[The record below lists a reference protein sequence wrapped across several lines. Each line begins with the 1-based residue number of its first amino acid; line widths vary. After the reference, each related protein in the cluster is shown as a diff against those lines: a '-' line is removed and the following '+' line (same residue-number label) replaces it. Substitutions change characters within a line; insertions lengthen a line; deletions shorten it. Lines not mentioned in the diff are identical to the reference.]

1 MNPLYLR
8 FKNFPDYI
16 VKQDIIDLL
25 DNYSIPENDIVLSYD
40 IFGRKTGDVIIRIYH
55 LTSYKDIITTYNFYY
70 FNEKYIIELFETNE
84 NDFISCKKSIEF
96 SKNNVYT
103 HENKIRKIFLK
114 LSKLPMNVKE
124 EDIKQFFKN
133 YTLAENGIKFN
144 KFLKGSTNNINE
156 AVIAFQSENDCLD
169 ALNRENER
177 ILNNQMINLNESSL
191 DEYEEF
197 ASSEAFNKWMKI
209 ISEKISASDV
219 TRSLYIRG
227 LPLDVKLS
235 SILNYL
241 KEFNLSKNNLICDEK
256 ILKENGSIIIK
267 FYNEDDCNE
276 AKDYINLNSFESIGR
291 VKKLY
296 VENLLV
302 VVNKG
307 NGIYS

>member
-1 MNPLYLR
+1 MNPFFLR
-8 FKNFPDYI
+8 FKNFPEYI

-25 DNYSIPENDIVLSYD
+25 YYYSIPENDIVLAYD
-40 IFGRKTGDVIIRIYH
+40 IFGRKTGDVIVKVYH
-55 LTSYKDIITTYNFYY
+55 QGSYKDIMTSYNFYY

-84 NDFISCKKSIEF
+84 NDFISCQKSYDF
-96 SKNNVYT
+96 SKNNIYT
-103 HENKIRKIFLK
+103 NDNKIRKLFLK
-114 LSKLPMNVKE
+114 LSKLPINVKE
-124 EDIKQFFKN
+124 ENIKQFFKN

-144 KFLKGSTNNINE
+144 KFLKGTTNNINE

-256 ILKENGSIIIK
+256 ILKENGSLIIK
-267 FYNEDDCNE
+267 FYNENDCNE
-276 AKDYINLNSFESIGR
+276 AKDFINLNCFESIGR

>member
-1 MNPLYLR
+1 MNPLFLR

-144 KFLKGSTNNINE
+144 KFLKGSINNINE

-177 ILNNQMINLNESSL
+177 ILNNQIINLNESSL
-191 DEYEEF
+191 DEY
-197 ASSEAFNKWMKI
+197 
-209 ISEKISASDV
+209 
-219 TRSLYIRG
+219 
-227 LPLDVKLS
+227 
-235 SILNYL
+235 
-241 KEFNLSKNNLICDEK
+241 
-256 ILKENGSIIIK
+256 
-267 FYNEDDCNE
+267 
-276 AKDYINLNSFESIGR
+276 
-291 VKKLY
+291 
-296 VENLLV
+296 
-302 VVNKG
+302 
-307 NGIYS
+307 

>member
-1 MNPLYLR
+1 
-8 FKNFPDYI
+8 
-16 VKQDIIDLL
+16 
-25 DNYSIPENDIVLSYD
+25 
-40 IFGRKTGDVIIRIYH
+40 
-55 LTSYKDIITTYNFYY
+55 
-70 FNEKYIIELFETNE
+70 
-84 NDFISCKKSIEF
+84 
-96 SKNNVYT
+96 
-103 HENKIRKIFLK
+103 
-114 LSKLPMNVKE
+114 
-124 EDIKQFFKN
+124 
-133 YTLAENGIKFN
+133 
-144 KFLKGSTNNINE
+144 
-156 AVIAFQSENDCLD
+156 
-169 ALNRENER
+169 
-177 ILNNQMINLNESSL
+177 MINLNESSL

-256 ILKENGSIIIK
+256 ILKENGSLIIK
-267 FYNEDDCNE
+267 FYNENDCNE
-276 AKDYINLNSFESIGR
+276 AKDFINLNCFESIGR

>member
-1 MNPLYLR
+1 
-8 FKNFPDYI
+8 
-16 VKQDIIDLL
+16 
-25 DNYSIPENDIVLSYD
+25 
-40 IFGRKTGDVIIRIYH
+40 
-55 LTSYKDIITTYNFYY
+55 
-70 FNEKYIIELFETNE
+70 
-84 NDFISCKKSIEF
+84 
-96 SKNNVYT
+96 
-103 HENKIRKIFLK
+103 
-114 LSKLPMNVKE
+114 
-124 EDIKQFFKN
+124 
-133 YTLAENGIKFN
+133 
-144 KFLKGSTNNINE
+144 
-156 AVIAFQSENDCLD
+156 
-169 ALNRENER
+169 
-177 ILNNQMINLNESSL
+177 
-191 DEYEEF
+191 
-197 ASSEAFNKWMKI
+197 MKI